1 MEELIYF
8 CEGVKMKQE
17 EIKTEVG
24 NLQNFMFGKKLFN
37 GRPGVRCCENGITT
51 AVDSVEGE
59 KICSLLNDNYRKD
72 GLIIVSVTYQQL
84 RKIYDL
90 FGSVFF
96 GYVRA
101 MNIAHQ
107 GWLYEEALALCKAK
121 NESDPCG
128 VNFPDLIKDGLIE
141 YTTRSGNKFQVD
153 HNLIEKNGNWY
164 GDITVRFSPSISI
177 AVDIARI
184 CIV

>member
-1 MEELIYF
+1 MFSVEKH
-8 CEGVKMKQE
+8 GVY
-17 EIKTEVG
+17 
-24 NLQNFMFGKKLFN
+24 
-37 GRPGVRCCENGITT
+37 CCENGITT
-51 AVDSVEGE
+51 AVDSVEEGE
-59 KICSLLNDNYRKD
+59 KICSLLNNDNYRKD